1 MEKQQLID
9 ETLKENP
16 NTPFLALIKVGR
28 AGIWRAF
35 IDEKEFNKFYD
46 RAWDRGL
53 DLEVD
58 YIRKSDPLFD
68 ECLANVSD
76 EIIQEVNNKLDGR
89 LNKTKN

>member
-58 YIRKSDPLFD
+58 YIRK
-68 ECLANVSD
+68 
-76 EIIQEVNNKLDGR
+76 
-89 LNKTKN
+89 